1 MRVIGAMRRPTT
13 SILGRN
19 NFRSNTG
26 RSGDENDD
34 FNDFDHPLQ
43 GGLPANEEFGPILGP
58 WRSPLPNGANITGF
72 LQE

>member
-26 RSGDENDD
+26 RSGDENDE
-34 FNDFDHPLQ
+34 FNDFDYPLYWMGQ
-43 GGLPANEEFGPILGP
+43 
-58 WRSPLPNGANITGF
+58 PLF
-72 LQE
+72 QSLF

>member
-26 RSGDENDD
+26 RSGDENDE
-34 FNDFDHPLQ
+34 FNDFDHPLYWMGQ
-43 GGLPANEEFGPILGP
+43 PLFHLSFEI
-58 WRSPLPNGANITGF
+58 SPDVKTK
-72 LQE
+72 